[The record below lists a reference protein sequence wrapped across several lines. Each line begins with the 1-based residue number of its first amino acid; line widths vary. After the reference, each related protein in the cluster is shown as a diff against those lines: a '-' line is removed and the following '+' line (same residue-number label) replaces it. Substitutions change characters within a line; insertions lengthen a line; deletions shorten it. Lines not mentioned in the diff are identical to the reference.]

1 MAIGLFTPFASRR
14 RRAAPPGAL
23 TEPYSSSAHGPERKR
38 DARKSM
44 KISTILPV
52 AAAPAAL
59 ISDGLAANYD
69 DLVKKGYR
77 WVNSDCPMVV
87 FLKNDLEQIL
97 GMKRG
102 TVASTLDYLPC
113 IKEVG
118 RSPL

>member
-1 MAIGLFTPFASRR
+1 
-14 RRAAPPGAL
+14 
-23 TEPYSSSAHGPERKR
+23 
-38 DARKSM
+38 M
-44 KISTILPV
+44 KTSTILPV

-77 WVNSDCPMVV
+77 WINSDLPYGC
-87 FLKNDLEQIL
+87 LSKNDLEQIL